1 MNIFQTGI
9 DFFVFGGTIYNKQM
23 RKPKVS
29 IVEIAKKANV
39 SISTVSR
46 YFNAPEKVSPKA
58 AARIKAA
65 VEKYDYQP
73 AVVRPG
79 PKVANRVG
87 IRTGAISFLA
97 LGNVS
102 PEEMLRKPALP
113 ILIGSIQNALLE
125 RRLTMQLA
133 HVTDGKRL
141 PEVIDPRNSD
151 GVILFG
157 KPSSPEI
164 LKRLVDL
171 RAKLPMI
178 WCFREHEDDNRLFDH
193 IFYDNMAVSTI
204 AVDYLLSHGH
214 KKAAVFTSDPE
225 HEAFQERVARFVK
238 YSQEAGL
245 EPVVFSASAEN
256 KDAAVFREL
265 AGAFRKNHRGIT
277 GAFFCADDIMLGV
290 YNELRA
296 AGYEIDKLDMIGC
309 NNDEVLLRYLSPRP
323 ATIDIKIAQV
333 GEMAVNQLLNR
344 INGENSEYST
354 EIFIKPDLIEGNK

>member
-1 MNIFQTGI
+1 M
-9 DFFVFGGTIYNKQM
+9 
-23 RKPKVS
+23 S

-46 YFNAPEKVSPKA
+46 YFNKPDKVSPKA

-73 AVVRPG
+73 SIVRPG
-79 PKVANRVG
+79 PKVASRMG

-97 LGNVS
+97 LGNIS

-113 ILIGSIQNALLE
+113 ILIGSIQNALLD
-125 RRLTMQLA
+125 RHLTMQLA

-157 KPSSPEI
+157 KPSNPEI
-164 LKRLVDL
+164 LKRLIDL
-171 RAKLPMI
+171 RSKLPMI

-204 AVDYLLSHGH
+204 AVDYFLSRGH

-225 HEAFQERVARFVK
+225 HGAFQERVERFVK
-238 YSQEAGL
+238 YSHEAGL
-245 EPVVFSASAEN
+245 KPIVFSASPGK
-256 KDAAVFREL
+256 KDVAAFQEL
-265 AGAFRKNHRGIT
+265 AGAFMKDRQGIS

-296 AGYEIDKLDMIGC
+296 AGYEIEKLDMIGC
-309 NNDEVLLRYLSPRP
+309 NNDEVLLRYISPRP

-333 GEMAVNQLLNR
+333 GEMAVSQLLNR

-354 EIFIKPDLIEGNK
+354 EIFIKPDLIGGSK